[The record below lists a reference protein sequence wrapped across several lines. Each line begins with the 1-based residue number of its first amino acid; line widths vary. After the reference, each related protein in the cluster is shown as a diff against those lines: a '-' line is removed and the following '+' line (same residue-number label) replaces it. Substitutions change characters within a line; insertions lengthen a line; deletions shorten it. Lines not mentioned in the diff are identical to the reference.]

1 MEIHCSMRDKL
12 IYEYHGVNLEI
23 VWEII
28 ENEISPLKVKFE
40 KILEELKE
48 WS

>member
-1 MEIHCSMRDKL
+1 MRDKL
-12 IYEYHGVNLEI
+12 IYEYHDVNLEI

-48 WS
+48 